1 MEKEELETAV
11 LHSDLTDPIKLEI
24 IRCIETAK
32 ENEKET
38 VNWNSVPLIRSRELD
53 NDKLEITYK

>member
-32 ENEKET
+32 ETET
-38 VNWNSVPLIRSRELD
+38 VDWNSVPHIRSRELD